1 MAGGAS
7 MPSDPMAGG
16 DPNAMGGGMD
26 PMAGSDPMIGGQD
39 PMAGGDPNAMGG
51 GMDPIAGSDPN
62 AMGGQDPMAGG
73 DPMMGS
79 QNNGFEMGIGMTPEE
94 NPKKYI
100 EGAVAKIASE
110 LRKYQESQPSP
121 DMPLNKTA
129 VNTIA
134 AATKTNLQDGQENE
148 LMTSYA
154 DTMRGDG
161 DNNEGDNDF
170 DMEQNS
176 DENNMNQDPNAMGGQ
191 DTMDGGMN
199 PIAGGDMNNMNI
211 QETIQR
217 IVKEMYK
224 DRLGDIE
231 NKPSDNM
238 KPLNNKQSFMRK
250 PFTPPVKK

>member
-16 DPNAMGGGMD
+16 DPMMGGGMD
-26 PMAGSDPMIGGQD
+26 PMAGGDPMMGSQD

-51 GMDPIAGSDPN
+51 GVDPMAGDPN
-62 AMGGQDPMAGG
+62 AMGGGDPMAGG
-73 DPMMGS
+73 DPMMDS

-100 EGAVAKIASE
+100 EGAVAKVASE
-110 LRKYQESQPSP
+110 LRKYQENQPSP
-121 DMPLNKTA
+121 DMSLNKTA

-134 AATKTNLQDGQENE
+134 AATKTNLQNGQENE

-154 DTMRGDG
+154 DTMRGEG
-161 DNNEGDNDF
+161 DNNGGDNDF

-176 DENNMNQDPNAMGGQ
+176 NENDMNQDQNPNAMGGQ
-191 DTMDGGMN
+191 DTMDGGMD
-199 PIAGGDMNNMNI
+199 PMAGGDMNNMNI
-211 QETIQR
+211 QETIKR

-231 NKPSDNM
+231 NKPGDNM

>member
-7 MPSDPMAGG
+7 MPSDPM
-16 DPNAMGGGMD
+16 MGGGMD
-26 PMAGSDPMIGGQD
+26 PMAGGDPMMGGQD

-51 GMDPIAGSDPN
+51 QDPMAGSDPN
-62 AMGGQDPMAGG
+62 AMGGGMDPMAGG

-154 DTMRGDG
+154 DTMRGDS

-176 DENNMNQDPNAMGGQ
+176 DENTMNQDPNAMGGQ
-191 DTMDGGMN
+191 DTMDGGMD
-199 PIAGGDMNNMNI
+199 PMAGGDMNNMNI
-211 QETIQR
+211 QETIKR

-231 NKPSDNM
+231 NKPGDNM

>member
-26 PMAGSDPMIGGQD
+26 PMAGGDPNAMGGQD
-39 PMAGGDPNAMGG
+39 PMAGDPNAMSGG
-51 GMDPIAGSDPN
+51 T
-62 AMGGQDPMAGG
+62 DPMAGG

-79 QNNGFEMGIGMTPEE
+79 QNNNFEMGIGMTPEE

-100 EGAVAKIASE
+100 EGAVAKVASE
-110 LRKYQESQPSP
+110 LRKYQENQPSP

-154 DTMRGDG
+154 DTMRGEG
-161 DNNEGDNDF
+161 DNNGGDNNF
-170 DMEQNS
+170 NMEQNS
-176 DENNMNQDPNAMGGQ
+176 NENDMNQDQDPNAMSGQ
-191 DTMDGGMN
+191 DPMDGGMN
-199 PIAGGDMNNMNI
+199 PMAGGDMNNMNI
-211 QETIQR
+211 QETIKR

-224 DRLGDIE
+224 DRLDDIE
-231 NKPSDNM
+231 NKPGDSM

>member
-16 DPNAMGGGMD
+16 DPMMGGGM
-26 PMAGSDPMIGGQD
+26 D
-39 PMAGGDPNAMGG
+39 PMAGGDPNAM
-51 GMDPIAGSDPN
+51 S
-62 AMGGQDPMAGG
+62 GQDPMAGS

-79 QNNGFEMGIGMTPEE
+79 QGNSFEMGIGMTPEE

-154 DTMRGDG
+154 DTMRGDSEDKG
-161 DNNEGDNDF
+161 ENRNF

-191 DTMDGGMN
+191 DTMDSGMD
-199 PIAGGDMNNMNI
+199 PMAGGDMNNINI
-211 QETIQR
+211 QETIKR

-231 NKPSDNM
+231 NKPGDNM

>member
-16 DPNAMGGGMD
+16 DPNAMGVGMD
-26 PMAGSDPMIGGQD
+26 PMAS
-39 PMAGGDPNAMGG
+39 GDPNAMGG
-51 GMDPIAGSDPN
+51 GMDPMAGDPN
-62 AMGGQDPMAGG
+62 TMGGQDPMAGG
-73 DPMMGS
+73 DPMAGDPNAMGGSDPMMGS

-110 LRKYQESQPSP
+110 LRKYQENQPSP

-161 DNNEGDNDF
+161 DNNGGDNDF

-176 DENNMNQDPNAMGGQ
+176 NENDMNQDQDPNAM
-191 DTMDGGMN
+191 DGGMD
-199 PIAGGDMNNMNI
+199 PMAGGDMNNMNI
-211 QETIQR
+211 QETIKR

-231 NKPSDNM
+231 NKPGDSM

>member
-7 MPSDPMAGG
+7 MPSDPMMGGGMDPMAGG

-26 PMAGSDPMIGGQD
+26 PMAGDDPM
-39 PMAGGDPNAMGG
+39 MGG
-51 GMDPIAGSDPN
+51 GMDPMAGGDPN

-154 DTMRGDG
+154 DTMRGDS
-161 DNNEGDNDF
+161 DNNEGDNNF

-176 DENNMNQDPNAMGGQ
+176 DENNMNQDSNAMGGQ
-191 DTMDGGMN
+191 DTMDGGMD
-199 PIAGGDMNNMNI
+199 PMAGSDMNNMNI
-211 QETIQR
+211 QETIKR

-231 NKPSDNM
+231 NKPGDNM

>member
-7 MPSDPMAGG
+7 MPSDPMAGGMDPMAGG

-26 PMAGSDPMIGGQD
+26 PMT
-39 PMAGGDPNAMGG
+39 GGDPNAMGG
-51 GMDPIAGSDPN
+51 GMDPMTGGEPN

-176 DENNMNQDPNAMGGQ
+176 NENDMNQDQDPNAMN
-191 DTMDGGMN
+191 GGMD
-199 PIAGGDMNNMNI
+199 PMAGGDMNNMNI
-211 QETIQR
+211 QETIKR

-231 NKPSDNM
+231 NKPGDSM

>member
-16 DPNAMGGGMD
+16 DPNAMGAGM
-26 PMAGSDPMIGGQD
+26 D

-51 GMDPIAGSDPN
+51 GMDPMAGGDPN
-62 AMGGQDPMAGG
+62 AMGGGMDPMAGDPNAMG
-73 DPMMGS
+73 GSDPMMGS

-110 LRKYQESQPSP
+110 LRKYQENQPSP

-154 DTMRGDG
+154 DTMRGEG
-161 DNNEGDNDF
+161 DNNGGDNDF

-176 DENNMNQDPNAMGGQ
+176 NENDMNQDQDPNAM
-191 DTMDGGMN
+191 DGGMD
-199 PIAGGDMNNMNI
+199 PMAGGDMNNMNI
-211 QETIQR
+211 QETIKR

-231 NKPSDNM
+231 NKPGDSM